1 MGDKS
6 LVGTWK
12 LVSCEVK
19 RGDGRVS
26 YPYGKNPRGYIM
38 YDDAGYMSVA
48 IMRENRPAF
57 ASGGLRG
64 GTVQQKSEA
73 ADTYLSYAGRYALH
87 ADKVVHRVEVILF
100 PNWVGTELE
109 RSIHVAD
116 GKLTLSSPPDR
127 IGGVDRTTHIVW
139 ERAEERRG

>member
-1 MGDKS
+1 MGDNP

-26 YPYGKNPRGYIM
+26 YPYGRNPRGYIL
-38 YDDAGYMSVA
+38 YDEAGFMSVA
-48 IMRENRPAF
+48 IMGDNRSPF

-73 ADTYLSYAGRYALH
+73 ADTYLSYAGRYEFQAG
-87 ADKVVHRVEVILF
+87 KVVHYVEVSLF

-109 RSIHVAD
+109 RSIHIAD
-116 GKLTLSSPPDR
+116 GKLTLTSPPDR
-127 IGGVDRTTHIVW
+127 IGGVERTTQIVW
-139 ERAEERRG
+139 ERA